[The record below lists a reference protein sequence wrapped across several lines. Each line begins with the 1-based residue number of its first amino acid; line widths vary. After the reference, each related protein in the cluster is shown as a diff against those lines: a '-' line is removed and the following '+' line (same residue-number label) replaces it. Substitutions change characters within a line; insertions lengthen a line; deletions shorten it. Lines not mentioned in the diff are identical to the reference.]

1 MAKNRIAELKQ
12 QKKDKAIE
20 ELAIRQQNDCL
31 ELEETHILEF
41 NQFNQKWDQNMN
53 EFQQHGMGLIKA
65 QEERQMKALEDYSK
79 QLEEELPNIF
89 KPSAELLNLKK
100 IQLSLAKQK
109 NYTEA
114 HQVQVRANQ
123 MERKELREFEEE

>member
-114 HQVQVRANQ
+114 H
-123 MERKELREFEEE
+123 

>member
-1 MAKNRIAELKQ
+1 
-12 QKKDKAIE
+12 
-20 ELAIRQQNDCL
+20 
-31 ELEETHILEF
+31 
-41 NQFNQKWDQNMN
+41 
-53 EFQQHGMGLIKA
+53 
-65 QEERQMKALEDYSK
+65 MKALEDYSK

>member
-1 MAKNRIAELKQ
+1 MS
-12 QKKDKAIE
+12 
-20 ELAIRQQNDCL
+20 
-31 ELEETHILEF
+31 
-41 NQFNQKWDQNMN
+41 
-53 EFQQHGMGLIKA
+53 LI
-65 QEERQMKALEDYSK
+65 KALEDK
-79 QLEEELPNIF
+79 HLEQLEKYSQNLEKDLPNIF

-123 MERKELREFEEE
+123 MEKKELREFDEDRDKKKLALETQLIKQ